1 MADWHW
7 ECDPDDLL
15 DGLPSEAV
23 RAVEELARELTVR
36 DSMIFLDG
44 VSFTGMPPG
53 LRIEQRGPLMLS
65 YLTDVRGERIVVV
78 QVTWF
83 PEPGGSVPT
92 AGT

>member
-15 DGLPSEAV
+15 DGLPPEAV
-23 RAVEELARELTVR
+23 RALEELAHELAVR

-44 VSFTGMPPG
+44 ASFTGIPPG
-53 LRIEQRGPLMLS
+53 LRIEQRGSLMLS

-83 PEPGGSVPT
+83 D
-92 AGT
+92 

>member
-15 DGLPSEAV
+15 DGLRPEALQT
-23 RAVEELARELTVR
+23 VEELAHELAVR

-44 VSFTGMPPG
+44 AYFTGMPPG

-65 YLTDVRGERIVVV
+65 YLTDVRGERIVII

-83 PEPGGSVPT
+83 G
-92 AGT
+92 

>member
-1 MADWHW
+1 MADWRW
-7 ECDPDDLL
+7 ECDPDELL

-23 RAVEELARELTVR
+23 RLVEELAREVTVR

-44 VSFTGMPPG
+44 ASFTGMPPG

-65 YLTDVRGERIVVV
+65 YLTDVRGERVVMV

-83 PEPGGSVPT
+83 G
-92 AGT
+92 